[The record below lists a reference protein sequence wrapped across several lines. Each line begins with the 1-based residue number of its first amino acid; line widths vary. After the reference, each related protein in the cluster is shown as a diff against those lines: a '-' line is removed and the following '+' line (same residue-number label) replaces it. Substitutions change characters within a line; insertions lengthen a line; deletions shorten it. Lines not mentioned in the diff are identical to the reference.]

1 MVKSGKDERGLGT
14 RLACRELVV
23 GSTSW
28 LAGCL
33 SVVGIEVWDRDTG
46 LCDGYLPVRAMPW
59 KILVVRNRRKRVESI
74 WSD

>member
-1 MVKSGKDERGLGT
+1 MLLPVSSYFQKSVT
-14 RLACRELVV
+14 CMACW
-23 GSTSW
+23 GGW